1 MIITKTP
8 YRISFFGGGTDYPE
22 HYLLHGG
29 CVLATSI
36 NKFCYI
42 SCRKLPPFFDY
53 KFRVSYSIIE
63 TTNTSAEILHP
74 CVRAALDYLAI
85 NQGVEL
91 HHFGDLPARSG
102 LGSSSSFTNGLL
114 NALHTLCGDTVS
126 QYDLAMQAIDVEQNF
141 IGEIVGSQ
149 DQVISAVGGLN
160 QIGFNQDGSINVHKI
175 VISPERLQLLESH
188 FLLFF
193 SGMTRNSQT
202 ITPQTI
208 TDIRNKSQ
216 HLVEMGSLVA
226 EGVDILVNE
235 NQDILDFGRLM
246 HQSWL
251 MKKSISSNI
260 SNSLI
265 DGIYDTAIA
274 SGAVGGK
281 LLGAGG
287 GGFVVFFAPPEKHA
301 NILQSLSKFIHVP
314 FRFENEG
321 SVICVNHQR

>member
-1 MIITKTP
+1 M
-8 YRISFFGGGTDYPE
+8 
-22 HYLLHGG
+22 
-29 CVLATSI
+29 
-36 NKFCYI
+36 
-42 SCRKLPPFFDY
+42 
-53 KFRVSYSIIE
+53 
-63 TTNTSAEILHP
+63 
-74 CVRAALDYLAI
+74 
-85 NQGVEL
+85 
-91 HHFGDLPARSG
+91 
-102 LGSSSSFTNGLL
+102 FT
-114 NALHTLCGDTVS
+114 
-126 QYDLAMQAIDVEQNF
+126 
-141 IGEIVGSQ
+141 
-149 DQVISAVGGLN
+149 
-160 QIGFNQDGSINVHKI
+160 KI

-193 SGMTRNSQT
+193 SGMTRENSQT

-287 GGFVVFFAPPEKHA
+287 GGFVVFFAPPE
-301 NILQSLSKFIHVP
+301 NMRIYCSLCPNLFMCHFDLRTKAQLFVLIISVNCKA
-314 FRFENEG
+314 G
-321 SVICVNHQR
+321 S